1 MRKWMT
7 DKLFLYH
14 WVRISILLFIYDIIV
29 MNVSYGLALW
39 LRFDFRFSDIPY
51 DYLTTW
57 VKYIPIHTACTLIL
71 MFAFKLYRS
80 MWRFAS
86 FDELSRTSIVCAI
99 SMALHIVG
107 TTVVFQRMPISYYV
121 MGGILQYILIA
132 GIRFSYRIFRM
143 LKIRTTAAS
152 VSREIKNTM
161 IIGAGE
167 AGRAIISEF
176 NKSGDKMHTKIC
188 CIIDDNKNKKNRYID
203 GIPIVGTREDIPQ
216 MVKKY
221 QIQKIIFA
229 IPTISASE
237 KKKILEI
244 CKETGCEMQIV
255 PAVYQLVNG
264 EVKVS
269 SIRPVEIEE
278 LLGRESIRM
287 DLAEI
292 SAYVKDKIVL
302 VTGGGGSIGSE
313 LCRQIAAYGAK
324 QLIIF
329 DIYENNA
336 YDIEQELRRKY
347 PSMNLVA
354 LIGSVRDT
362 GCLEK
367 VFSTYHPQLIFH
379 AAAHKHVPLM
389 ETSPNEAIKNNVFGT
404 YNTARFANEYGAEK
418 FVLISTDKAVN
429 PTNIMGASKRMCE
442 MVIQMM
448 SRHSKGTTFAAVRF
462 GNVLGSNGSVI
473 PLFKRQIAEGGPVT
487 VTHPDIIRYFMTI
500 PEAVSLVLT
509 AGSYAEGG
517 EIFVLDMGEPVKIL
531 DLATNLIKLSGLKP
545 GVDIEI
551 KFTGLRPGEKLYEEL
566 LMAEE
571 GLHKTDNNL
580 IFIGEPIDM
589 DDDRFLMQLAEL
601 KDACY
606 KEVTD
611 VKERVSEIVTTYRY
625 KKED

>member
-121 MGGILQYILIA
+121 MGGILQYILIT

-269 SIRPVEIEE
+269 SIRAR
-278 LLGRESIRM
+278 LKSKSFS
-287 DLAEI
+287 D
-292 SAYVKDKIVL
+292 VKASVWI
-302 VTGGGGSIGSE
+302 
-313 LCRQIAAYGAK
+313 
-324 QLIIF
+324 
-329 DIYENNA
+329 
-336 YDIEQELRRKY
+336 LRRFQPMSKTRSY
-347 PSMNLVA
+347 LSREEAVL
-354 LIGSVRDT
+354 
-362 GCLEK
+362 LEAN
-367 VFSTYHPQLIFH
+367 FAGRLRPMERNSSLSLIFMKIMPTILNRSF
-379 AAAHKHVPLM
+379 A
-389 ETSPNEAIKNNVFGT
+389 E
-404 YNTARFANEYGAEK
+404 NT
-418 FVLISTDKAVN
+418 L
-429 PTNIMGASKRMCE
+429 P
-442 MVIQMM
+442 
-448 SRHSKGTTFAAVRF
+448 
-462 GNVLGSNGSVI
+462 
-473 PLFKRQIAEGGPVT
+473 
-487 VTHPDIIRYFMTI
+487 
-500 PEAVSLVLT
+500 
-509 AGSYAEGG
+509 
-517 EIFVLDMGEPVKIL
+517 
-531 DLATNLIKLSGLKP
+531 
-545 GVDIEI
+545 
-551 KFTGLRPGEKLYEEL
+551 
-566 LMAEE
+566 
-571 GLHKTDNNL
+571 
-580 IFIGEPIDM
+580 
-589 DDDRFLMQLAEL
+589 
-601 KDACY
+601 
-606 KEVTD
+606 
-611 VKERVSEIVTTYRY
+611 
-625 KKED
+625 